1 MVSLNS
7 LSSVLCLALTSNVVV
22 VSGATDR
29 TSSLINKALNE
40 QNVNVRDFTHNVT
53 KTRETLGFV
62 ACDASEGIF
71 VGVVMSP
78 CSLIAVM
85 VGVHS
90 LIIATGKP
98 LVCPD
103 VTVSSKC
110 YISSDGTPIG
120 VDFNGERTR

>member
-1 MVSLNS
+1 M
-7 LSSVLCLALTSNVVV
+7 
-22 VSGATDR
+22 
-29 TSSLINKALNE
+29 
-40 QNVNVRDFTHNVT
+40 THNVT
-53 KTRETLGFV
+53 KTRETLGIA
-62 ACDASEGIF
+62 ACDAFEGIF

-78 CSLIAVM
+78 CSLFAPM
-85 VGVHS
+85 MGVHS

-98 LVCPD
+98 LGCPD

>member
-1 MVSLNS
+1 MTSLTT
-7 LSSVLCLALTSNVVV
+7 LRRH
-22 VSGATDR
+22 G
-29 TSSLINKALNE
+29 
-40 QNVNVRDFTHNVT
+40 
-53 KTRETLGFV
+53 ETLGFA
-62 ACDASEGIF
+62 ACDAFEGIF

-78 CSLIAVM
+78 CSLFALM

-98 LVCPD
+98 LSCPD